1 MLLPPSDNYIMHI
14 LVQSDTAGHY
24 RAIGYQVNNGA
35 KDSTRE
41 EQTRLLANCRDL
53 TKIHK

>member
-53 TKIHK
+53 TKIH